1 MGEAYCKMVLR
12 GRVWWGRKTKL
23 WIGKMD
29 IVDKD
34 VLTEAMATDWS
45 EGVNGKWE
53 SRVSIGILLEELG
66 IEKWGDTWRG
76 VYTLETIS
84 FFRWEIAELMRMI

>member
-1 MGEAYCKMVLR
+1 MGEVYCKMVLR
-12 GRVWWGRKTKL
+12 GRVWWGWKIKF

-34 VLTEAMATDWS
+34 VFIEVMVIDWL

-53 SRVSIGILLEELG
+53 SRVSIGIFLEEFG
-66 IEKWGDTWRG
+66 IEKWGDIWRG
-76 VYTLETIS
+76 VYILEIIF
-84 FFRWEIAELMRMI
+84 FFRWEIVELMRMI